1 MAQWPSLL
9 KSILFTLKRLGQKY
23 RAMQRVTGQI
33 AEPEGSDKDPRF
45 DPCDCLL
52 RAGIPC
58 KIWGEDV
65 LCFYGVPTGVFDLF
79 LLVSDPKEASK
90 RLVDQGYIRTTP
102 NRRFLYIP
110 ELSSQVPRL
119 VSSALVGKVVD
130 SSSISS
136 DTSGPLEAD
145 DTVLP
150 GVVLL
155 PATDWNYPLPCSVAD
170 LHELIPSLH
179 EYFDCIV
186 QKWMDIPINMDSL
199 RSHLA
204 IHIVYHSLYLDE
216 VWTEEFEKEI
226 RKEHRQLLFD
236 LLADGAGGPVDLVHR
251 DCQIYHQ
258 GIRNQ
263 ILEGKFQPAILDTLV
278 RERFEPENVGTRMEL
293 VI

>member
-1 MAQWPSLL
+1 MPWASLL
-9 KSILFTLKRLGQKY
+9 KPIVNTLKRLGQHY
-23 RAMQRVTGQI
+23 RAQQPVTGQI

-52 RAGIPC
+52 RVGIPC

-79 LLVSDPKEASK
+79 LLVSDPEEASK

-102 NRRFLYIP
+102 NERFTYIP

-119 VSSALVGKVVD
+119 VASSLAGKLME
-130 SSSISS
+130 SFSISS
-136 DTSGPLEAD
+136 DASDPLGAD
-145 DTVLP
+145 DTILP

-155 PATDWNYPLPCSVAD
+155 PATDWNYPLPRSVAE

-186 QKWMDIPINMDSL
+186 EKWMDVPANMDSL

-216 VWTEEFEKEI
+216 VWTEGFEKEI
-226 RKEHRQLLFD
+226 RKEHRQLLYD
-236 LLADGAGGPVDLVHR
+236 LLADGAGGPVDLVHK

-263 ILEGKFQPAILDTLV
+263 IMKGRCEPVLLDTLV
-278 RERFEPENVGTRMEL
+278 RERVEPENVGTRMEL
-293 VI
+293 AL